1 MIYKLLM
8 NINNFFSYV
17 IAFFIICLLIYL
29 VYKIFILENDIYI
42 LNDKINKIEI
52 EYGGGGNINTEPLK
66 IRPFDKYMEE
76 INVNEIIMNNIFGD
90 SCMEQQV
97 DQTPNISNLDIIDI
111 DKEEIQDDVVI
122 EPIFDLKKE
131 VIMDD
136 KESVLSTNNLPKKK
150 LLKLNLDRLKEK
162 CAELSLPTEGT
173 KAQLIERILEKE
185 TQQ

>member
-52 EYGGGGNINTEPLK
+52 EYGGGNTEPLK

-90 SCMEQQV
+90 SCMEQQA
-97 DQTPNISNLDIIDI
+97 DQTANISNLDIIDI
-111 DKEEIQDDVVI
+111 DKEEIKDDVVI

-150 LLKLNLDRLKEK
+150 LLKLNLDRLKDK
-162 CAELSLPTEGT
+162 CTELSLPTDGT
-173 KAQLIERILEKE
+173 KAQLIDRILEKE

>member
-1 MIYKLLM
+1 
-8 NINNFFSYV
+8 
-17 IAFFIICLLIYL
+17 
-29 VYKIFILENDIYI
+29 
-42 LNDKINKIEI
+42 
-52 EYGGGGNINTEPLK
+52 
-66 IRPFDKYMEE
+66 
-76 INVNEIIMNNIFGD
+76 
-90 SCMEQQV
+90 MEQQV

-111 DKEEIQDDVVI
+111 DKEEIKDDVVI

-162 CAELSLPTEGT
+162 CTELSLPTEGT